1 MLKRQWTGSQKTWV
15 RASPVN
21 SLRDLGSSCLP
32 SLGLS
37 FPIHL
42 QRGLDSKVSKR
53 HNSLKDSILFSESA
67 QGEALGA
74 GAPAGAENSIAIC
87 M

>member
-1 MLKRQWTGSQKTWV
+1 M

-21 SLRDLGSSCLP
+21 SLRDLGSCCLP
-32 SLGLS
+32 SPGLS

-42 QRGLDSKVSKR
+42 KRGLDSKVSKKKKNR
-53 HNSLKDSILFSESA
+53 PNSLKDSILFSESA

>member
-1 MLKRQWTGSQKTWV
+1 M

-32 SLGLS
+32 SPVLS

-42 QRGLDSKVSKR
+42 KRGLDSKVSKNR
-53 HNSLKDSILFSESA
+53 PNSLKDSILFSESA

>member
-1 MLKRQWTGSQKTWV
+1 M
-15 RASPVN
+15 RASPVS

-32 SLGLS
+32 SPGLS

-42 QRGLDSKVSKR
+42 KRGLDSKVSKKKKKNR
-53 HNSLKDSILFSESA
+53 PNSLKDSILFSESA